1 MSLVDD
7 LADQLEEPL
16 LRIDPPEVYDAAVVG
31 HAHYKGTPVLVYD
44 ADLVIAQ
51 MMKHDGAS
59 YEEAVEWHE
68 FNTFGAWLGDG
79 TPIFLWRMNRDT

>member
-16 LRIDPPEVYDAAVVG
+16 LRIDPPEVYDAAVIG
-31 HAHYKGTPVLVYD
+31 YTHYKGTPVLVYD

-68 FNTFGAWLGDG
+68 FNTFDAWLGDG
-79 TPIFLWRMNRDT
+79 TPIFLRRMRRDT